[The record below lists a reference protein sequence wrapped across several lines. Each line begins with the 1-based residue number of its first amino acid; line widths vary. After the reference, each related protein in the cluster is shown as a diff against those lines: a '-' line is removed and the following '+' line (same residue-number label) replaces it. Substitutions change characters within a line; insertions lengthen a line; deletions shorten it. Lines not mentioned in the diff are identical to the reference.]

1 MREPARE
8 HGHAK
13 RLTGER
19 HKNDHDESGHSRRTH
34 QERLPQYVGQYAHE
48 LPESILNGPFID
60 AAADQAR
67 SGLQRPCLTS
77 QLDGGKLGCACRK
90 GRNRMMS
97 SLKTSALALFCS
109 LFVIASCGSNSPTT
123 PTTDFIALD
132 SIVPAAGTALNAGER
147 VTFTA
152 VVTCTIVSSN
162 SGFTV
167 MVLQDQ
173 LNRSL
178 LPPGESPPQAP
189 LLKGTATVTL
199 TTTVTIPPVA

>member
-1 MREPARE
+1 MNPP
-8 HGHAK
+8 
-13 RLTGER
+13 T
-19 HKNDHDESGHSRRTH
+19 
-34 QERLPQYVGQYAHE
+34 P
-48 LPESILNGPFID
+48 
-60 AAADQAR
+60 R
-67 SGLQRPCLTS
+67 SL
-77 QLDGGKLGCACRK
+77 
-90 GRNRMMS
+90 
-97 SLKTSALALFCS
+97 LFLCS
-109 LFVIASCGSNSPTT
+109 LLLIAGCGSNSPTT

-199 TTTVTIPPVA
+199 TTTVTIPPSGSTVTVALPIFVSESNTTRAAVTRNYPVR